1 MADQALADID
11 ELIDSFYKRFDNRS
25 PCAFKISELVV
36 MFTPHARIT
45 RMTPNG
51 IEEWS
56 VQEFVSP
63 RATLLTDGSL
73 KDFHEWEIEAKTVV
87 SSNIASRYSRYKKE
101 GVLHGNSFKGE
112 GDMFIQ
118 LCNGTQG
125 WRICSILWEDA

>member
-1 MADQALADID
+1 MADKALADID
-11 ELIDSFYKRFDNRS
+11 ELIASFYKWFDNRAS
-25 PCAFKISELVV
+25 CALEISELVA
-36 MFTPHARIT
+36 MFTPNARIT
-45 RMTPNG
+45 RMTFKG

-87 SSNIASRYSRYKKE
+87 SSNTASRYSRYEKE
-101 GVLHGNSFKGE
+101 GALHGDSFKGG

-118 LCNGTQG
+118 LCNGTEG